1 MNRARGKFQTSNES
15 LSELCITTAKYQLV
29 RPNQKVKQQYCP
41 QTVSVFLRLSCKRE
55 NHDSLQRQ
63 KNMPAIATLT
73 ILNVYREILGQVL
86 TCVVSPNFLCSKC
99 KIHHYTVANIG
110 AALVNI
116 HQTCIRFFFMFLFEM
131 NDLIPNFRC
140 V

>member
-1 MNRARGKFQTSNES
+1 M
-15 LSELCITTAKYQLV
+15 L
-29 RPNQKVKQQYCP
+29 
-41 QTVSVFLRLSCKRE
+41 
-55 NHDSLQRQ
+55 
-63 KNMPAIATLT
+63 AIATLT

-99 KIHHYTVANIG
+99 KIHYYTVANIG

-116 HQTCIRFFFMFLFEM
+116 HQTCIRFFMFLFEM